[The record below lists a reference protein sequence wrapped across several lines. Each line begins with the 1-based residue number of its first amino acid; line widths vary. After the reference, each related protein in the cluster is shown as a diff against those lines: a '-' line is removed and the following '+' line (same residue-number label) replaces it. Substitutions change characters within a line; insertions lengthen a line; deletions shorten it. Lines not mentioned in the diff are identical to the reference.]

1 MTALQRVN
9 LLQHAL
15 LLLRKLGDGF
25 VRAVGRRGNGLV
37 GLDELCRDAFSI
49 AAVNTLRL
57 STGSRLVLTGSLS
70 YGLFKLLLRCD

>member
-37 GLDELCRDAFSI
+37 GLDELCRDALSI
-49 AAVNTLRL
+49 ATVNTLRL
-57 STGSRLVLTGSLS
+57 STGSRLVLAGLLS
-70 YGLFKLLLRCD
+70 YGLFNRLLRSD